1 MIYHQNLNSSFIIRD
16 CDVSTSHLKESP
28 SFCSSTVE
36 HFETEYIKKKQCKKT
51 LELIRKAINSGS
63 WTVKYDRYLPQT
75 RGGETYLTF

>member
-36 HFETEYIKKKQCKKT
+36 HFETEYIKKKTMQKNIGVDKKSHKQWQ
-51 LELIRKAINSGS
+51 LDS
-63 WTVKYDRYLPQT
+63 
-75 RGGETYLTF
+75 